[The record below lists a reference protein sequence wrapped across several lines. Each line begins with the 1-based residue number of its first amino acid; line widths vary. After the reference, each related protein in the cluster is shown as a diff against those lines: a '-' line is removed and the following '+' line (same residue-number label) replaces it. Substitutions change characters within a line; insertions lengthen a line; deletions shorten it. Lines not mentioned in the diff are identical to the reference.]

1 VEEEKAPPGP
11 ASRRGWGRGHA
22 HGSGAA
28 GPAKPNRLIPIV
40 IACSFFMEQLDSTI
54 ITTAIPAMARSLGTE
69 PVRLS
74 LAITSYIL
82 SLAVFIPIS
91 GWFADR
97 FGARRVF
104 CAAIIV
110 FTTGSALSGLADNL
124 TMLVLTRVLQGMGG
138 AMLSPVGRL
147 ILLRSFPKEEL
158 ASAMAYVAI
167 PALIGPTVGPVL
179 GGFITTYFN
188 WRWIFYVNI
197 PVGLVGIALAL
208 RFVED
213 FRATNPS
220 GFDLRG
226 FIIVGIGLAALQFGF
241 ENVGRHVLPPAAI
254 AAAFVAASAALGLY
268 SWHARRHA
276 NPVLDLGLFR
286 IRTFRIGTLV
296 GGICRTGMNSVPFLL
311 PLLFQLGFGLSPLRS
326 GLLTFA
332 SAIGSLA
339 VRPMSAT
346 LLRLLGFRRLMFSNA
361 IIVGFVMAGFTLL
374 RPDTPHWLILGYV
387 MLFGV
392 VRTTQFNTSNMLAY
406 SEIPPARLSRSTS
419 LGSALQQLTL
429 GFGVSISAALLDVVM
444 PRTGLPTLRDFHVV
458 FLAMA
463 LVPLLA
469 APAFL
474 PLAETDGVE
483 VSRHRV
489 RTVPATR

>member
-1 VEEEKAPPGP
+1 VVSGG
-11 ASRRGWGRGHA
+11 RRG
-22 HGSGAA
+22 GAA
-28 GPAKPNRLIPIV
+28 EQAQPADPPSLLIPIV
-40 IACSFFMEQLDSTI
+40 VACSFFMEQLDSTI

-97 FGARRVF
+97 FGSRRVF
-104 CAAIIV
+104 CAAIVV
-110 FTTGSALSGLADNL
+110 FTTGSALSGIAPSLPF
-124 TMLVLTRVLQGMGG
+124 LVVTRVLQGMGG

-158 ASAMAYVAI
+158 ARAMAYVAI

-179 GGFITTYFN
+179 GGFLTTYFN

-197 PVGLVGIALAL
+197 PVGLIGIALAL

-213 FRATNPS
+213 FRATTPS
-220 GFDLRG
+220 RFDLRG
-226 FIIVGIGLAALQFGF
+226 FIIVGIGLATLQFGF
-241 ENVGRHVLPPAAI
+241 ENVGRHVLAPAAI
-254 AAAFVAASAALGLY
+254 AVTFAAASVALGLY
-268 SWHARRHA
+268 GWHARRHP

-286 IRTFRIGTLV
+286 MRTFRIGTLV
-296 GGICRTGMNSVPFLL
+296 GGICRTGMNAVPFLL

-332 SAIGSLA
+332 SAIGSLS
-339 VRPMSAT
+339 VRPMSAS
-346 LLRLLGFRRLMFSNA
+346 LLRLLGFRRLMFGNA
-361 IIVGFVMAGFTLL
+361 IVVACVMAGFTLL
-374 RPDTPHWLILGYV
+374 RPDTPHWLVLGYV
-387 MLFGV
+387 MMFGV

-429 GFGVSISAALLDVVM
+429 GFGVSISAALLDLVM
-444 PRTGLPTLRDFHVV
+444 PREGTPTLGEFHTV
-458 FLAMA
+458 FLVMA
-463 LVPLLA
+463 LIPLLA
-469 APAFL
+469 APGFL
-474 PLAETDGVE
+474 PLAETDGIE

-489 RTVPATR
+489 RGAQPAR

>member
-1 VEEEKAPPGP
+1 MPSDATPLK
-11 ASRRGWGRGHA
+11 
-22 HGSGAA
+22 
-28 GPAKPNRLIPIV
+28 KPSILIPIV
-40 IACSFFMEQLDSTI
+40 VACSFFMEQLDSTI
-54 ITTAIPAMARSLGTE
+54 ITTAIPAMAKSLGTE

-91 GWFADR
+91 GWIADR
-97 FGARRVF
+97 YGSRRVF
-104 CAAIIV
+104 CSAIIV
-110 FTTGSALSGLADNL
+110 FTIGSALSGFASSLS
-124 TMLVLTRVLQGMGG
+124 MLVATRVLQGIGG

-147 ILLRSFPKEEL
+147 ILLRSFPKEDL
-158 ASAMAYVAI
+158 ARAMAYVAI

-197 PVGLVGIALAL
+197 PVGLIGITLAL
-208 RFVED
+208 RYTED
-213 FRATNPS
+213 FRATKQS
-220 GFDLRG
+220 RFDLRG
-226 FIIVGIGLAALQFGF
+226 FIIVGIGLATLQFGF
-241 ENVGRHVLPPAAI
+241 ENVGRHVLPPSVI
-254 AAAFVAASAALGLY
+254 AMSFVAAAVALTLFA
-268 SWHARRHA
+268 WHVHGHP
-276 NPVLDLGLFR
+276 NPVLDLGLFG

-296 GGICRTGMNSVPFLL
+296 GGICRTGMNSVPFML
-311 PLLFQLGFGLSPLRS
+311 PLLFQLGFGLNALHS

-332 SAIGSLA
+332 SAIGSIT

-361 IIVGFVMAGFTLL
+361 IVVAFVMAGFTLL
-374 RPDTPHWLILGYV
+374 RPATPTWIVLVYV
-387 MLFGV
+387 MMFGV

-419 LGSALQQLTL
+419 LGSTMQQLTL
-429 GFGVSISAALLDVVM
+429 GFGVSISAALLDAVM
-444 PRTGLPTLRDFHVV
+444 PGTALPTLHDFHIV
-458 FLAMA
+458 FLTMA

-469 APAFL
+469 APWFL
-474 PLAETDGVE
+474 PLSETDGAE

-489 RTVPATR
+489 RAVQPAR

>member
-1 VEEEKAPPGP
+1 MPSDTTP
-11 ASRRGWGRGHA
+11 
-22 HGSGAA
+22 
-28 GPAKPNRLIPIV
+28 PAKPSLLIPIV
-40 IACSFFMEQLDSTI
+40 VACSFFMEQLDSTI
-54 ITTAIPAMARSLGTE
+54 ITTAIPAMAKSLGVE

-97 FGARRVF
+97 FGSRRVF

-110 FTTGSALSGLADNL
+110 FTIGSALSGFAPSLPF
-124 TMLVLTRVLQGMGG
+124 LVVTRVLQGMGG

-158 ASAMAYVAI
+158 ARAMAYVAM

-197 PVGLVGIALAL
+197 PVGLIGIALAL
-208 RFVED
+208 RYTED
-213 FRATNPS
+213 FRASAPS
-220 GFDLRG
+220 RFDLRG
-226 FIIVGIGLAALQFGF
+226 FIIVGIGLATLQFGF
-241 ENVGRHVLPPAAI
+241 ENIGRHVLPPTAI
-254 AAAFVAASAALGLY
+254 AASFVVAFVTLGLFG
-268 SWHARRHA
+268 WHVRGHP

-286 IRTFRIGTLV
+286 IRTFRIGTLA

-311 PLLFQLGFGLSPLRS
+311 PLLFQLGFGLSPLHS

-332 SAIGSLA
+332 SAIGSIT
-339 VRPMSAT
+339 VRPMSST
-346 LLRLLGFRRLMFSNA
+346 LLRWLGFRRLMFSNA
-361 IIVGFVMAGFTLL
+361 IIAALVMAGFTLL
-374 RPDTPHWLILGYV
+374 RPETPHWMILGYI
-387 MLFGV
+387 MMFGV

-406 SEIPPARLSRSTS
+406 SEIPPSRLSRSTS
-419 LGSALQQLTL
+419 LGSAMQQLTL
-429 GFGVSISAALLDVVM
+429 GFGVSISAALLDTVM
-444 PRTGLPTLRDFHVV
+444 PREGVPTLHDFHIV
-458 FLAMA
+458 FLVMA
-463 LVPLLA
+463 LIPLLA
-469 APAFL
+469 SPGFL
-474 PLAETDGVE
+474 PLAETDGIE

-489 RTVPATR
+489 RSVQPAR

>member
-1 VEEEKAPPGP
+1 
-11 ASRRGWGRGHA
+11 
-22 HGSGAA
+22 
-28 GPAKPNRLIPIV
+28 
-40 IACSFFMEQLDSTI
+40 MEQLDSTI
-54 ITTAIPAMARSLGTE
+54 ITTAIPAMAKSLGTE

-97 FGARRVF
+97 YGSRRVF
-104 CAAIIV
+104 CTAIVV
-110 FTTGSALSGLADNL
+110 FTTGSALSGFAPSLWV
-124 TMLVLTRVLQGMGG
+124 LVLTRILQGIGG

-147 ILLRSFPKEEL
+147 ILLRSFPKQEL
-158 ASAMAYVAI
+158 ARAMAYVAI

-197 PVGLVGIALAL
+197 PVGLAGIVLAL
-208 RFVED
+208 RYTED
-213 FRATNPS
+213 FRAS
-220 GFDLRG
+220 SQSRFDLRG
-226 FIIVGIGLAALQFGF
+226 FVIVGLGLATLQFGF
-241 ENVGRHVLPPAAI
+241 ENVGRHVLPPWAI
-254 AAAFVAASAALGLY
+254 AVSFAVAAAMLSLY
-268 SWHARRHA
+268 GWHARGHA

-286 IRTFRIGTLV
+286 IRTFRIGVLA
-296 GGICRTGMNSVPFLL
+296 GGVCRTGMNAIPFML
-311 PLLFQLGFGLSPLRS
+311 PLLFQLGFGLSALHS
-326 GLLTFA
+326 GLLTFG
-332 SAIGSLA
+332 SAIGSIT

-346 LLRLLGFRRLMFSNA
+346 LLRLLGFRRLMTTNA
-361 IIVGFVMAGFTLL
+361 IIVAGVMAGFTLL
-374 RPDTPHWLILGYV
+374 QPTTPHWLVLGYV

-419 LGSALQQLTL
+419 LGSAMQQLTL

-444 PRTGLPTLRDFHVV
+444 PHGSLPSLHDFHVV
-458 FLAMA
+458 FLIMA
-463 LVPLLA
+463 LVPLCA
-469 APAFL
+469 SAGFL
-474 PLAETDGVE
+474 PLAETDGIE

-489 RTVPATR
+489 RVAEPVR

>member
-1 VEEEKAPPGP
+1 V
-11 ASRRGWGRGHA
+11 
-22 HGSGAA
+22 
-28 GPAKPNRLIPIV
+28 V
-40 IACSFFMEQLDSTI
+40 ACSFFMEQLDSTI
-54 ITTAIPAMARSLGTE
+54 ITTAIPAMAKSLGVE

-97 FGARRVF
+97 FGSRRVF

-110 FTTGSALSGLADNL
+110 FTTGSALSGFATSLWV
-124 TMLVLTRVLQGMGG
+124 LVLTRILQGMGG

-147 ILLRSFPKEEL
+147 ILLRSFPKEDL
-158 ASAMAYVAI
+158 ARAMAYVAI

-197 PVGLVGIALAL
+197 PVGLIGIALAL
-208 RFVED
+208 RYTED
-213 FRATNPS
+213 FRATMQS
-220 GFDLRG
+220 RFDLRG
-226 FIIVGIGLAALQFGF
+226 FLIVGIGLATLQFGF
-241 ENVGRHVLPPAAI
+241 ENVGRHVLPPWVI
-254 AAAFVAASAALGLY
+254 AVSFCVATVMLGLY
-268 SWHARRHA
+268 WWHAKGHP

-286 IRTFRIGTLV
+286 IRTFRIGTLA
-296 GGICRTGMNSVPFLL
+296 GGVCRTGMNAVPFML

-332 SAIGSLA
+332 SAIGSIT

-346 LLRLLGFRRLMFSNA
+346 LLRLLGFRRLMSTNA
-361 IIVGFVMAGFTLL
+361 IIVAFVMAGFTLL
-374 RPDTPHWLILGYV
+374 TPATPNWLILLYI
-387 MLFGV
+387 MIFGV

-406 SEIPPARLSRSTS
+406 SEIPPSRLSRSTS
-419 LGSALQQLTL
+419 LGSALQQLSL
-429 GFGVSISAALLDVVM
+429 GFGVSISAALLDAVM
-444 PRTGLPTLRDFHVV
+444 PRTGLPTLHDFHIV
-458 FLAMA
+458 FVIMAM
-463 LVPLLA
+463 VPMVA
-469 APAFL
+469 AVGFL
-474 PLAETDGVE
+474 PLQAEDGVE

-489 RTVPATR
+489 RKPQPAE

>member
-1 VEEEKAPPGP
+1 
-11 ASRRGWGRGHA
+11 
-22 HGSGAA
+22 
-28 GPAKPNRLIPIV
+28 
-40 IACSFFMEQLDSTI
+40 MEQLDSTI
-54 ITTAIPAMARSLGTE
+54 ITTAIPAMAKSLGTE

-97 FGARRVF
+97 FGSRRVF

-110 FTTGSALSGLADNL
+110 FTTGSALSGFAPSLPF
-124 TMLVLTRVLQGMGG
+124 LVVTRVLQGMGG

-147 ILLRSFPKEEL
+147 ILLRSFPKEDL
-158 ASAMAYVAI
+158 ARAMAYVAI

-197 PVGLVGIALAL
+197 PVGLIGIALAL
-208 RFVED
+208 RYTED
-213 FRATNPS
+213 FRASAPS
-220 GFDLRG
+220 RFDLRG
-226 FIIVGIGLAALQFGF
+226 FIIVGIGLATLQFGF
-241 ENVGRHVLPPAAI
+241 ENIGRHVLPPTAI
-254 AAAFVAASAALGLY
+254 AASFDVAFVTLGLFG
-268 SWHARRHA
+268 WHVRGHP

-286 IRTFRIGTLV
+286 IRTFRIGTLA

-311 PLLFQLGFGLSPLRS
+311 PLLFQLGFGLSPLHS

-332 SAIGSLA
+332 SAIGSIT
-339 VRPMSAT
+339 VRPMSST
-346 LLRLLGFRRLMFSNA
+346 LLRLLGFRRLLFANA
-361 IIVGFVMAGFTLL
+361 IVVTFIMAGFTLL
-374 RPDTPHWLILGYV
+374 GPGTPHWMILGYILV
-387 MLFGV
+387 FGV

-419 LGSALQQLTL
+419 LGSAMQQLTL
-429 GFGVSISAALLDVVM
+429 GFGVSISAALLDTVM
-444 PRTGLPTLRDFHVV
+444 PHAGVPTLHDFRTV
-458 FLAMA
+458 FLTMA
-463 LVPLLA
+463 LIPLLA
-469 APAFL
+469 SPGFL

-489 RTVPATR
+489 RGAQPVR

>member
-1 VEEEKAPPGP
+1 
-11 ASRRGWGRGHA
+11 
-22 HGSGAA
+22 
-28 GPAKPNRLIPIV
+28 
-40 IACSFFMEQLDSTI
+40 MEQLDSTI
-54 ITTAIPAMARSLGTE
+54 ITTAIPAMAKSLGTE

-97 FGARRVF
+97 FGSRRVF

-110 FTTGSALSGLADNL
+110 FTTGSALAGFAPSLAF
-124 TMLVLTRVLQGMGG
+124 LVVTRVLQGMGG

-158 ASAMAYVAI
+158 ARAMAYVAI

-197 PVGLVGIALAL
+197 PVGVVGIALAL
-208 RFVED
+208 RYTED
-213 FRATNPS
+213 FRATAPS
-220 GFDLRG
+220 RFDLRG
-226 FIIVGIGLAALQFGF
+226 FLIVGFGLASLQFGF
-241 ENVGRHVLPPAAI
+241 ENIGRHVLPPAAI
-254 AAAFVAASAALGLY
+254 AASFAAAAVALSLFG
-268 SWHARRHA
+268 WHARGHP

-286 IRTFRIGTLV
+286 MRTFRIGVLA
-296 GGICRTGMNSVPFLL
+296 GGFCRTGMNSVPFLL
-311 PLLFQLGFGLSPLRS
+311 PLLFQLGFGLSPLHS

-332 SAIGSLA
+332 SAIGSIT
-339 VRPMSAT
+339 VRPMSST
-346 LLRLLGFRRLMFSNA
+346 LLRWFGFRRLLVANS
-361 IIVGFVMAGFTLL
+361 IVATLVMAGFTLL
-374 RPDTPHWLILGYV
+374 GPSTPHWMILAYI
-387 MLFGV
+387 MMFGI

-419 LGSALQQLTL
+419 LGSAAQQLTL
-429 GFGVSISAALLDVVM
+429 GFGVSISAALLDAVM
-444 PRTGLPTLRDFHVV
+444 PHVGVPTLHDFRIV

-463 LVPLLA
+463 LIPLLA
-469 APAFL
+469 SPGFL

-489 RTVPATR
+489 RGVQPVG

>member
-1 VEEEKAPPGP
+1 VPSDTTPPP
-11 ASRRGWGRGHA
+11 
-22 HGSGAA
+22 
-28 GPAKPNRLIPIV
+28 KPSLLIPIV
-40 IACSFFMEQLDSTI
+40 VACSFFMEQLDSTI
-54 ITTAIPAMARSLGTE
+54 ITTAIPAMAKSLGVE

-97 FGARRVF
+97 FGSRRVF

-110 FTTGSALSGLADNL
+110 FTTGSALSGFAPSLPF
-124 TMLVLTRVLQGMGG
+124 LVVTRVLQGMGG

-147 ILLRSFPKEEL
+147 ILLRSFPKNDL
-158 ASAMAYVAI
+158 ARAMAYVAI

-197 PVGLVGIALAL
+197 PVGLIGIALAL
-208 RFVED
+208 RYTED
-213 FRATNPS
+213 FRASKPTR
-220 GFDLRG
+220 FDLRG
-226 FIIVGIGLAALQFGF
+226 FLIVGIGLATLQFGF
-241 ENVGRHVLPPAAI
+241 ENIGRHVLPPATI
-254 AAAFVAASAALGLY
+254 VVSFIVAFVTLGLY
-268 SWHARRHA
+268 GWHAHGHP

-296 GGICRTGMNSVPFLL
+296 GGICRTGMNSVPFML
-311 PLLFQLGFGLSPLRS
+311 PLLFQLGFGLSALHS

-332 SAIGSLA
+332 SAIGSIT
-339 VRPMSAT
+339 VRPMSST
-346 LLRLLGFRRLMFSNA
+346 LLRWLGFRRLMFSNA
-361 IIVGFVMAGFTLL
+361 IIVAFVMAGFTAL
-374 RPDTPHWLILGYV
+374 RPETPHWLILAYI
-387 MLFGV
+387 MMFGV

-406 SEIPPARLSRSTS
+406 SEIPPSRLSRSTS
-419 LGSALQQLTL
+419 LGSAMQQLTL
-429 GFGVSISAALLDVVM
+429 GFGVSISAALLDTVM
-444 PRTGLPTLRDFHVV
+444 PREGVPTLHDFHIV
-458 FLAMA
+458 FLVMA

-469 APAFL
+469 APGFL

-489 RTVPATR
+489 RDVQPAR

>member
-1 VEEEKAPPGP
+1 VP
-11 ASRRGWGRGHA
+11 SDTT
-22 HGSGAA
+22 
-28 GPAKPNRLIPIV
+28 PAKKPSLLIPIV
-40 IACSFFMEQLDSTI
+40 VACSFFMEQLDSTI
-54 ITTAIPAMARSLGTE
+54 ITTAIPAMAKSLGTE

-97 FGARRVF
+97 FGSRRVF

-110 FTTGSALSGLADNL
+110 FTTGSALSGFAPSLPF
-124 TMLVLTRVLQGMGG
+124 LVVTRVLQGMGG

-147 ILLRSFPKEEL
+147 ILLRSFPKEDL
-158 ASAMAYVAI
+158 ARAMAYVAI
-167 PALIGPTVGPVL
+167 PALIGPTVGPLL

-197 PVGLVGIALAL
+197 PVGLIGITLAL
-208 RFVED
+208 RYTED
-213 FRATNPS
+213 FRATTPS
-220 GFDLRG
+220 RFDLRG
-226 FIIVGIGLAALQFGF
+226 FVILGIGLATLQFGF

-254 AAAFVAASAALGLY
+254 AASFAAAGVALGLFG
-268 SWHARRHA
+268 WHVNGHP

-286 IRTFRIGTLV
+286 IRTFRIGTLA
-296 GGICRTGMNSVPFLL
+296 GGICRTGMNSVPFML
-311 PLLFQLGFGLSPLRS
+311 PLLFQLGFGLSPLHS

-332 SAIGSLA
+332 SAIGSIT
-339 VRPMSAT
+339 VRPMSST
-346 LLRLLGFRRLMFSNA
+346 LLRWLGFRRLLFANA
-361 IIVGFVMAGFTLL
+361 IVVTFIMAGFTLL
-374 RPDTPHWLILGYV
+374 GPSTPHWVILGYILV
-387 MLFGV
+387 FGV

-419 LGSALQQLTL
+419 LGSAMQQLTL
-429 GFGVSISAALLDVVM
+429 GFGVSISAALLDTVM
-444 PRTGLPTLRDFHVV
+444 PREGVPTLHDFHIV
-458 FLAMA
+458 FLVMA
-463 LVPLLA
+463 LIPLLA
-469 APAFL
+469 SPGFL

-489 RTVPATR
+489 RDVQPAR